1 MADIPISKSCDLTV
15 HGIGCLHTGVTA
27 AVALIAFAANSVL
40 CRLALHSTSMDPA
53 SFTTIRLVSGTV
65 ALLIV
70 STIVRNRDVVRQ
82 SGDWISAALL
92 FSYAATFSYAYV
104 SLPTGVGALILF
116 GSVQASML
124 MGGVISGERP
134 HLLVW
139 CGLSV
144 AMLGLVYLVLPG
156 LQAPPP
162 GGAALMATAGISW
175 AIYSLRGRTID
186 SPVAAT
192 AANFVR
198 TLPFCLILSLALIQR
213 LDISSQGVALAIASG
228 ALTSGLG
235 YVIWY
240 TVLHNIST
248 TRAASLQ
255 LLVPAIA
262 ALGGVL
268 FLSEQITLRLVL
280 SSIMMIGGVGATVV
294 FKTRN

>member
-1 MADIPISKSCDLTV
+1 MADIPIPKSCDFTV

-40 CRLALHSTSMDPA
+40 CRLALHSAAMDPA
-53 SFTTIRLVSGTV
+53 SFTTVRLVSGAV
-65 ALLIV
+65 ALILV
-70 STIVRNRDVVRQ
+70 STIIRNRHVVRQ

-92 FSYAATFSYAYV
+92 FSYAAAFSFAYV
-104 SLPTGVGALILF
+104 SLSTGVGALILF
-116 GSVQASML
+116 GSVQTSML
-124 MGGVISGERP
+124 MGGVINGERP
-134 HLLVW
+134 HLMVW
-139 CGLSV
+139 CGIGV

-162 GGAALMATAGISW
+162 GGAALMAIAGISW
-175 AIYSLRGRTID
+175 AIYSLRGRAIK

-192 AANFVR
+192 TANFFR
-198 TLPFCLILSLALIQR
+198 SLPFCLVLSLALIPY
-213 LDISSQGVALAIASG
+213 LDTSSKGVALAMSSG

-240 TVLHNIST
+240 TVLRNITT

-262 ALGGVL
+262 ALGGVM

-280 SSIMMIGGVGATVV
+280 SSIMMIGGVGATIV
-294 FKTRN
+294 FKARH